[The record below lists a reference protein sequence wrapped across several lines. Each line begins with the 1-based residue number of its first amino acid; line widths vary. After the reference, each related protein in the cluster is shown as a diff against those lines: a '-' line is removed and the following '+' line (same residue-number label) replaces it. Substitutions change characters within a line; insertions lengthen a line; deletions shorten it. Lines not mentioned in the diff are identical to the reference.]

1 MDFTAFLYAGNL
13 IKKSYVRIVVRVIVQ
28 CVRTIPVLI
37 LALVATFIWGL
48 GAAAG
53 TIAIAVS
60 TWAVMARIGGEDI
73 EGLTLKPYEA
83 VTAIGAGKFKAF
95 SRTVIIELLPGYLSN
110 SLYVLEA
117 NIRHAAILGYVG
129 AGGIGLLL
137 NEKISWREYSR
148 VGMILVMLFVAV
160 LVIEGISTF
169 LKAYLDGRIKRN
181 TTANVIIS
189 VCIMVFF
196 VYSLSAVK
204 DVSTSKLGIKVV
216 GAIMHG
222 ITHPDWEYM
231 FMTGKSG
238 VMYLMLETIAI
249 AVAGT
254 CAGAVFAVILTLIN
268 SRKFVPA
275 PMAFY
280 WQACCYGNK
289 NCTCVCVWAYIYKGY
304 GTWQLCRSAYNDDV
318 QYRTSDKE
326 SHSCSR

>member
-1 MDFTAFLYAGNL
+1 
-13 IKKSYVRIVVRVIVQ
+13 
-28 CVRTIPVLI
+28 
-37 LALVATFIWGL
+37 
-48 GAAAG
+48 
-53 TIAIAVS
+53 
-60 TWAVMARIGGEDI
+60 
-73 EGLTLKPYEA
+73 
-83 VTAIGAGKFKAF
+83 
-95 SRTVIIELLPGYLSN
+95 
-110 SLYVLEA
+110 
-117 NIRHAAILGYVG
+117 
-129 AGGIGLLL
+129 
-137 NEKISWREYSR
+137 
-148 VGMILVMLFVAV
+148 MILVMLFVAV

-189 VCIMVFF
+189 VCIMALF

-275 PMAFY
+275 PMAFIGRL
-280 WQACCYGNK
+280 CCYGNK
-289 NCTCVCVWAYIYKGY
+289 NCTCVCVWTYIHKGY

-318 QYRTSDKE
+318 QYWTSDKE
-326 SHSCSR
+326 IHSCS